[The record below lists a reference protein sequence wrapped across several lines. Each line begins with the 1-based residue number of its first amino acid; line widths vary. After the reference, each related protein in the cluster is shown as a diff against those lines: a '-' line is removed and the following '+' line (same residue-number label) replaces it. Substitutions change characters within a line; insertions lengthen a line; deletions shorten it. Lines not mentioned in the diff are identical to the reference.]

1 MVSFEEAGAMLDE
14 IADDLPREIY
24 ENLNGGVNLIPAR
37 KTDESGLLVMGMY
50 FVDQMGRHVELYYGS
65 FCEAFPDAT
74 AEVCRRELAK
84 TLKHELTHHLE
95 NQAWDRTL
103 EKWDERH
110 TAELLGGLYDEPLDT
125 DSILFVSAD
134 DGDLGPM
141 ANALFRVGAAQRCP
155 EVRTASA
162 GVAEAVPE
170 RANPKAAAAASAL
183 GADFASYIPRRAT
196 RELMGDFDAVL
207 CMTEEQC
214 EELSAMFP
222 GCDGKI
228 MCLGERDLTP
238 PLLGGASGWKR
249 TAEKVAAEIDYLID
263 ELCGEDDNADS

>member
-14 IADDLPREIY
+14 IADALPEEIY

-37 KTDESGLLVMGMY
+37 KTDENGLLVMGMY

-74 AEVCRRELAK
+74 PEVCRKELAK

-103 EKWDERH
+103 EKWDERRA
-110 TAELLGGLYDEPLDT
+110 AELLSGLYDEPLSA

-134 DGDLGPM
+134 DADLGPM
-141 ANALFRVGAAQRCP
+141 ADALFRIAAAEDCP

-162 GVAEAVPE
+162 GLSGTPPDRVNA
-170 RANPKAAAAASAL
+170 RAAAAAAAY
-183 GADFASYIPRRAT
+183 GADMSSHTPQAVT
-196 RELMGDFDAVL
+196 RGLMESHDAVL
-207 CMTEEQC
+207 CMTAEQC
-214 EELSAMFP
+214 EELAAMYP
-222 GCDGKI
+222 SCDGKI
-228 MCLGERDLTP
+228 MCLGERDMVP
-238 PLLGGASGWKR
+238 PLRNERRGKR
-249 TAEKVAAEIDYLID
+249 CA
-263 ELCGEDDNADS
+263 GRGR